1 MQQIHEQSREWVRR
15 IKHGDPTAE
24 SELVKCYGLAI
35 RLILLKHTGNSQL
48 ANDLSQD
55 TFIVALRKLRAGDL
69 KKPES
74 LAAFIRQTAV
84 NISIQHFRKEKRYV
98 NNSDGIIEQLIA
110 HRDHKVE
117 KLDSRT
123 TRETLNKV
131 LNQLSVA
138 RDREILRRFYL
149 KDEDKAEICIDLQL
163 SAVHFDRVL
172 YRAKK
177 RMRELIDRQKG
188 LKSLL
193 FGGLLDG

>member
-1 MQQIHEQSREWVRR
+1 MQQVYQQSRDLVRR
-15 IKHGDPTAE
+15 IKNGDRTAE
-24 SELVKCYGLAI
+24 SELVKRYSPGI
-35 RLILLKHTGNSQL
+35 RLILLKRTGNPQL
-48 ANDLSQD
+48 ASDLSQD
-55 TFIVALRKLRAGDL
+55 TFIVTLRILRSGDL

-98 NNSDGIIEQLIA
+98 KNPDEIIEQLVA

-123 TRETLNKV
+123 NREILGKV
-131 LNQLSVA
+131 LDQLSMA

-172 YRAKK
+172 YRAKQ
-177 RMRELIDRQKG
+177 RMRELINRQKG

>member
-1 MQQIHEQSREWVRR
+1 M
-15 IKHGDPTAE
+15 
-24 SELVKCYGLAI
+24 
-35 RLILLKHTGNSQL
+35 
-48 ANDLSQD
+48 
-55 TFIVALRKLRAGDL
+55 
-69 KKPES
+69 
-74 LAAFIRQTAV
+74 
-84 NISIQHFRKEKRYV
+84 
-98 NNSDGIIEQLIA
+98 QLIN
-110 HRDHKVE
+110 KVE
-117 KLDSRT
+117 KLDSRS

-163 SAVHFDRVL
+163 SAAHFDRVL